1 MAVRSV
7 LEDHETTVLELE
19 RVVSSIEDRISELE
33 HKISR
38 VSETKVVLEDIKV
51 AGRLHD
57 DLKRKV
63 TNLDQWSDDLAQ
75 SFNIVED
82 RVAR

>member
-1 MAVRSV
+1 M
-7 LEDHETTVLELE
+7 LEDHETAVLELE

-51 AGRLHD
+51 AGRLH
-57 DLKRKV
+57 L
-63 TNLDQWSDDLAQ
+63 
-75 SFNIVED
+75 
-82 RVAR
+82 